1 MSRCPCTPVKL
12 TFLPISIENP
22 LDTGTKEVKFVSE
35 ELAQYRHHIIS
46 AKKIGKALLQ
56 GVPENSP
63 FHRSITAAQ
72 ETLYYINSVGR
83 AVHPANGSS
92 FLVNRSSFFSSAP
105 EYQPPSKVRIVSST
119 KTRAQIQTEKQHL
132 DEEATFESP
141 RPKHNL
147 MKLCPPHQKLNN
159 LNQEVVTMILY
170 LQSNKTCTPS
180 MMCIMWTSTIPCIT
194 LRLMYHYAPLRT
206 HVIVAG
212 DVTVKLNLKLTL
224 TGDMQMEYMSV

>member
-1 MSRCPCTPVKL
+1 M
-12 TFLPISIENP
+12 
-22 LDTGTKEVKFVSE
+22 
-35 ELAQYRHHIIS
+35 
-46 AKKIGKALLQ
+46 
-56 GVPENSP
+56 PETSP

-92 FLVNRSSFFSSAP
+92 FLVNRSSFFSGAP

-119 KTRAQIQTEKQHL
+119 KTRAQIHTEKQHSY
-132 DEEATFESP
+132 EEATFESP
-141 RPKHNL
+141 QAQTQPYET
-147 MKLCPPHQKLNN
+147 PHQKLNN

-194 LRLMYHYAPLRT
+194 LRPMYHYAPLRT

-224 TGDMQMEYMSV
+224 TGDMQMAYMSV